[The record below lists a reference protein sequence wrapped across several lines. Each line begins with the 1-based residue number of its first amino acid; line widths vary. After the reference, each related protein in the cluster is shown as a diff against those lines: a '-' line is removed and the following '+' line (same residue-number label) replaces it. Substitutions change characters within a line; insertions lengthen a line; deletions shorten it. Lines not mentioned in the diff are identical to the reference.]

1 MTLPSPDVNLA
12 WLSQDMIQTLGWTLI
27 HFLWEGLA
35 LVLAF
40 QFLATFCRTAHDR
53 YTLAFATLMAMAVAP
68 VITYVA
74 LGAADAGS
82 DGNDIPDMAADISR
96 SAAAA
101 VNAFTATSA
110 PTSPWLN
117 WLVVLW
123 LAGVAL
129 LSLRVVGGWY
139 VADSLRRRD
148 VTPLPPALRARFERL
163 RIRLG
168 ISRPV
173 QFLQSAI
180 VNAPAVVGWLRPVI
194 LIPVSAVIGLTQAQL
209 EAVIIHELAHIRR
222 LDALANVMQMAVET
236 VLFYHPAVWWISRRV
251 RIEREHCCDDV
262 AVSMSGDA
270 FEFAKALA
278 SLEEW
283 RTLSSPLALP
293 MLAANGGVLK
303 HRISRLLGLNIRTSS
318 VSVMGVAGVG
328 LVCLIGSVVA
338 HGAGTD
344 ANAAAVSPFPGLAA
358 MAGEPVPKALPSI
371 APILVSPPVSVAL
384 PSMADIQIRVP
395 IAGRLQEIS
404 RDRGDT
410 DNDDGLQERM
420 DELQHELRSE
430 LAREQ
435 ADLTREQVQEAR
447 ERVDEARDRL
457 REQARDHMRELE
469 LGRSRHSEASIQP
482 EDASYIK
489 SLEDAGLKG
498 LDADEAVRLKALGV
512 TADYVRDMNASGYHT
527 SVRQLLT
534 FKSQGLDAAYI
545 KDVRA
550 AGIDPSAPQLLA
562 LRAQG
567 VSAAF
572 IRDIHAVWPDA
583 GAAPI
588 IALHVRGVTPE
599 YVKSVRANWPDI
611 SLNDMIAMST
621 LGVSTSDAAE
631 FRKSGVPGLSVKQ
644 IFSYKTLGVTPEFV
658 RALKAAGVAD
668 LSPGD
673 YTTAKVRGI
682 TPEFLAAVRKHGFS
696 NLSMR
701 QLIALKDADVL

>member
-1 MTLPSPDVNLA
+1 MTLPSLNVNLA
-12 WLSQDMIQTLGWTLI
+12 WLSPTWLSGDVIQTLGWTLI

-40 QFLATFCRTAHDR
+40 QFLVMFCRTAHAR
-53 YTLAFATLMAMAVAP
+53 YTLAFATLMAMALAP

-82 DGNDIPDMAADISR
+82 DGIDIQDMAADISR
-96 SAAAA
+96 SAATA
-101 VNAFTATSA
+101 VNAFSA
-110 PTSPWLN
+110 ASTPTSPWLN

-180 VNAPAVVGWLRPVI
+180 VNAPALVGWLRPVV

-222 LDALANVMQMAVET
+222 LDALANLLQMAVET

-270 FEFAKALA
+270 LGFAKALA

-283 RTLSSPLALP
+283 RALSSSLALP

-303 HRISRLLGLNIRTSS
+303 HRISRLLGLNIRTSN

-328 LVCLIGSVVA
+328 LVCLVGSVVA
-338 HGAGTD
+338 HGAGAD
-344 ANAAAVSPFPGLAA
+344 ANAAAVAPFPGLALIA
-358 MAGEPVPKALPSI
+358 NEAPVAPLAPLVPAPPAPVLAVPAAPVMPSI
-371 APILVSPPVSVAL
+371 NNIR
-384 PSMADIQIRVP
+384 IRV
-395 IAGRLQEIS
+395 
-404 RDRGDT
+404 RDTNR
-410 DNDDGLQERM
+410 DDDRDHDEADRAR
-420 DELQHELRSE
+420 ELQRE

-435 ADLTREQVQEAR
+435 ADLAREQAQEAR
-447 ERVDEARDRL
+447 DEAREARDQL
-457 REQARDHMRELE
+457 REDALEHMRSLE
-469 LGRSRHSEASIQP
+469 EGRSRHPAKAP
-482 EDASYIK
+482 APGDASYVAA
-489 SLEDAGLKG
+489 LEAAGLKDIDTDDV
-498 LDADEAVRLKALGV
+498 LQLKSMGI
-512 TADYVRDMNASGYHT
+512 TADYVREIAAAGFTPRVKS
-527 SVRQLLT
+527 LLA
-534 FKSQGLDAAYI
+534 FKAQGVDTAYI
-545 KDVRA
+545 KNVRA
-550 AGIDPSAPQLLA
+550 SGIDPSASQILA
-562 LRAQG
+562 FSAQG
-567 VSAAF
+567 IKAAF
-572 IRDIHAVWPDA
+572 IKDVHAVWPDA
-583 GAAPI
+583 SASQI
-588 IALHVRGVTPE
+588 IALHVRDVTPE
-599 YVKSVRANWPDI
+599 YIKTVRASWPEV
-611 SLNDMIAMST
+611 SVNDMIAMST
-621 LGVSTSDAAE
+621 LGVSAADAAE
-631 FRKSGVPGLSVKQ
+631 FRKSGAPDLSVKQ
-644 IFSYKTLGVTPEFV
+644 LLSYKTLGVTPAFV
-658 RALKAAGVAD
+658 RALKAAGIKE
-668 LSPGD
+668 LSARD

-682 TPEFLAAVRKHGFS
+682 TPEFLEAVRKHGFS